1 LNKID
6 STNNKTIKLKGF
18 LKKNI
23 ISIIISVLLLIIVS
37 AITYYRILIQTNIG
51 PTSDSFVFL
60 SNAMFYLGHYA
71 GYSDLL
77 RPPVFSFI
85 IYLVFR
91 LGYISVNTIFIVDG
105 LLFIFGVIGLYLLLK
120 IKFNDLESFLGTL
133 LYVSFPIVLLFL
145 GFGFSD
151 LASVSFSIWA
161 IYLTVLSV
169 KKDSRIFYLAFPFT
183 MLAFLTRYNSG
194 LLIFPILLY
203 ILINKSKV
211 DLKNF
216 ILGIAASIIVIVP
229 VFIFFYEQFGN
240 IIYPFINFSATS
252 ISASAA
258 TGSASY
264 NPNVFF
270 FLEKKIM
277 LMSTTKI

>member
-133 LYVSFPIVLLFL
+133 LYVRLYCYFWDL
-145 GFGFSD
+145 GFQ
-151 LASVSFSIWA
+151 I
-161 IYLTVLSV
+161 
-169 KKDSRIFYLAFPFT
+169 
-183 MLAFLTRYNSG
+183 
-194 LLIFPILLY
+194 
-203 ILINKSKV
+203 
-211 DLKNF
+211 
-216 ILGIAASIIVIVP
+216 
-229 VFIFFYEQFGN
+229 
-240 IIYPFINFSATS
+240 
-252 ISASAA
+252 
-258 TGSASY
+258 
-264 NPNVFF
+264 
-270 FLEKKIM
+270 
-277 LMSTTKI
+277 